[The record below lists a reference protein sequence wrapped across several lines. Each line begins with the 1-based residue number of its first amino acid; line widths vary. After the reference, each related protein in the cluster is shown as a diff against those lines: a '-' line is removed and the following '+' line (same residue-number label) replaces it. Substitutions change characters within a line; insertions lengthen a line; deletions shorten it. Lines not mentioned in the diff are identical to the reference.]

1 MNQLDD
7 FLEPKPVE
15 EPPADSEVIE
25 EEKGEEKKEEAAP
38 PAVEPPDVA
47 GLKAALLAERQK
59 RQAYEEELAR
69 KTEEESK
76 RQQNPEDIDEYK
88 ESIKAELRGEFQ
100 KTLMVERL
108 NMSEA
113 MARDKHSDFDE
124 KLEVFKGMVQ
134 ENPALYTQMVQQA
147 NPAEFAYKQ
156 ASQQLKM
163 KEFADPEA
171 YEKALRDK
179 IRAELEAEYKGK
191 GKSREELPV
200 SLAGTRGV
208 SGTKQVEWQGP
219 SPLGDILK

>member
-1 MNQLDD
+1 MSQLEE

-15 EPPADSEVIE
+15 ETPETPEVIE
-25 EEKGEEKKEEAAP
+25 EEKGEEEKEETAT

-47 GLKAALLAERQK
+47 GLKAALMAERQK
-59 RQAYEEELAR
+59 RQAYEAELER
-69 KTEEESK
+69 KAEEERQ
-76 RQQNPEDIDEYK
+76 RQQNPEDVDEYK

-100 KTLMVERL
+100 KTLVMERL

-113 MARDKHSDFDE
+113 MARDKHADFDE
-124 KLEVFKGMVQ
+124 KLDTFKAMVQ
-134 ENPALYTQMVQQA
+134 DNPALYAQMVQQA
-147 NPAEFAYKQ
+147 NPAEYAYKL

-191 GKSREELPV
+191 DHRKEELPG

-208 SGTKQVEWQGP
+208 SGTKQADWQGP
-219 SPLGDILK
+219 APLGDILK